1 MIVNQTSSNPELAK
15 RCLNCVNTNCLT
27 QVKRKSIENKGYI
40 SCYLGEN
47 TTLVEN
53 GCPQTEEGIHK
64 EAMGLKLYWG

>member
-1 MIVNQTSSNPELAK
+1 VILNQTSSSPELAK
-15 RCLNCVNTNCLT
+15 RCLNRVNMNCLT

-40 SCYLGEN
+40 SGYLQEHRM
-47 TTLVEN
+47 LVEN